1 MVSNVVLL
9 LAILITVV
17 FVLALVIGLA
27 IAVIGFQLWKATR
40 GKTTALSQV
49 RHGEQNFSRH
59 VRSPKAFNG
68 DAQTFKEW
76 AFCVELALHAND
88 ISNGASQTDFA
99 SSHLEGNALLWYL
112 SCMDSGRVF
121 SDWKSFKAGLAES
134 FGPLNAEEENRLSL
148 FSLTQEGPLD
158 GYIREFSRLSLNVS
172 DLDQH
177 SRALLFVRG
186 LSDSLRHDAMREHP
200 KTLSEAIRAAR
211 SARQNVLHASGSR
224 HGYRNRRTLATEGA
238 ERTQRR
244 SKLGDEERAKLLRKG
259 RCFKCRNVGH
269 LYKDCPENS
278 DPNATRQ

>member
-1 MVSNVVLL
+1 MVSYVVLL
-9 LAILITVV
+9 LAILSTVV
-17 FVLALVIGLA
+17 FVFALVIGLA
-27 IAVIGFQLWKATR
+27 IAVIGFQLWKATK
-40 GKTTALSQV
+40 GKTSVLSQV

-59 VRSPKAFNG
+59 VRSPKAFSG

-76 AFCVELALHAND
+76 AFCVELALRAND
-88 ISNGASQTDFA
+88 ISDGAGQTDFA
-99 SSHLEGNALLWYL
+99 SSYLEGNALLWYL
-112 SCMDSGRVF
+112 SCVDSGRVF
-121 SDWKSFKAGLAES
+121 SDWKSLKAGLAES
-134 FGPLNAEEENRLSL
+134 FGPLDAEEENRLSL

-186 LSDSLRHDAMREHP
+186 LSDSLRYDAMREHP
-200 KTLSEAIRAAR
+200 KTLSDAIRAAR
-211 SARQNVLHASGSR
+211 AARQNVLQASGSR
-224 HGYRNRRTLATEGA
+224 HGCRNRRTLATEGA

-244 SKLGDEERAKLLRKG
+244 LRLGEEERAKLLREG

-269 LYKDCPENS
+269 LCKDCPENS